1 MKKIQIISMFL
12 MMVGVEHLCALS
24 LGKVICRINMDK
36 SDIYCTEEGEGPVG
50 FSILDSAT
58 IGLWDGKR
66 ILLVTEGGK
75 RIVAK
80 NIGFEAAHFDFS
92 SEGTGFCVFGEKLF
106 RLNHFKAQPI
116 PVKFSLEGVS
126 SGSFRIDLINS
137 DSVRF
142 ISQTPD
148 FMIVCPVD
156 SVKSM
161 KLTSKIDTSQI
172 SIINN
177 LGVFVGS
184 FNGRHLFC
192 RIDFLNSP
200 NDWQVF
206 EVTDGKNK
214 NTKKIKVQNQPMG
227 QPFLFSYPFRIDR
240 DGNMYLMLKQNRDL
254 VIWKL
259 NYQEIF
265 GQ

>member
-1 MKKIQIISMFL
+1 MKTIQIVSIIL
-12 MMVGVEHLCALS
+12 MMLGVEHSCAFS
-24 LGKVICRINMDK
+24 LGKIVCRINMDK
-36 SDIYCTEEGEGPVG
+36 SDVYCTEEGEGPVG
-50 FSILDSAT
+50 FSILDSET
-58 IGLWDGKR
+58 IGLWDGKK

-75 RIVAK
+75 KVESK
-80 NIGFEAAHFDFS
+80 KIGFEAAHFDFS
-92 SEGTGFCVFGEKLF
+92 SEGTGFCVFGGKLF

-116 PVKFSLEGVS
+116 PVQFSLKGVS

-148 FMIVCPVD
+148 FIISCPVD
-156 SVKSM
+156 SVTRVKQTF
-161 KLTSKIDTSQI
+161 KLDTLQRN
-172 SIINN
+172 IINN

-184 FNGRHLFC
+184 FNGKHLFC
-192 RIDFLNSP
+192 RIDFLNAP

-206 EVTDGKNK
+206 ETTDGKDK
-214 NTKKIKVQNQPMG
+214 NTKKVKVENQPMG

-240 DGNMYLMLKQNRDL
+240 DGNLYLMLKQNRDL

-259 NYQEIF
+259 NYKEIF